1 MQSVSEDSLRRQGV
15 PASALKERVSY
26 LTLGLL
32 ATGAGCVLSDPQ
44 LDYDCLDV
52 TISGS
57 GPHRRR
63 RPRFDVQIKASSIGG
78 AVRALSGGDFAIS
91 LPRDQY
97 EDLRAP
103 AYLPIKLVAHIF
115 PRGTEIPQVVTHS
128 DRMVLDG
135 IMLRSDPREW
145 LPLRSGQ
152 ESGTVRLRR
161 EDVFDIEY
169 IRSEIKSLGDG
180 GGR

>member
-1 MQSVSEDSLRRQGV
+1 MSEEGLRRRGV

-52 TISGS
+52 TITGS
-57 GPHRRR
+57 GPHQRR
-63 RPRFDVQIKASSIGG
+63 RPRFDVQIKASSVGG
-78 AVRALSGGDFAIS
+78 AVRALAGGNFAIS

-103 AYLPIKLVAHIF
+103 AFLPIKFVAHIF
-115 PRGTEIPQVVTHS
+115 PPGTEIPQVITQD

-145 LPLRSGQ
+145 HPLPSGQ
-152 ESGTVRLRR
+152 ESGTVHLRR

-169 IRSEIKSLGDG
+169 IKSEIKILGDG

>member
-1 MQSVSEDSLRRQGV
+1 MSEEGLRRLGL
-15 PASALKERVSY
+15 PDSALKERVSY

-32 ATGAGCVLSDPQ
+32 ATGAGCFLSDPQ

-52 TISGS
+52 TITGS
-57 GPHRRR
+57 GPYPRR

-78 AVRALSGGDFAIS
+78 AVRALASGDFAIS

-97 EDLRAP
+97 ENLRAP
-103 AYLPIKLVAHIF
+103 AFLPIMFVAHIF
-115 PRGTEIPQVVTHS
+115 PRGTDIPQIVAEG

-135 IMLRSDPREW
+135 IMLRSDPRDW
-145 LPLRSGQ
+145 RPLPSRQ
-152 ESGTVRLRR
+152 ESGTVHLRR
-161 EDVFDIEY
+161 EDVFDSEY
-169 IRSEIKSLGDG
+169 IESEIKVLGDG